1 MKVPT
6 LAFTGPASRVAWLGA
21 VCAGSLLLTGVAA
34 SAPSGPPLTGNESV
48 PPGAGSL
55 LLTGVA
61 ASAPS
66 GPPLTSNESVPPGAR
81 IRGPS
86 TVDLS
91 SGKLREA
98 VERLQTGLGPPSGV
112 EAVGNRIR
120 VEIIHSLGAEAIKNL
135 VGDLGGADE
144 GTAAGGLAQAL
155 VPFDRLVELEH
166 RAGVAFI
173 RPPLRASEPLIPTA
187 GQPSRAPAAPSV
199 VGEEVAFTNASAW
212 HANGHKG
219 QGVRVGIV
227 DGFGGDFW
235 DNAQQ
240 AGELPA
246 PAGTFCRANG
256 AACDIWALDQPH
268 GEGVAEIVHEMAP
281 NAQLYLAQAFSTADL
296 GAAVNYFFAQGVDIV
311 TRSLTSEYDGP
322 GDGTGGIA
330 NVINN
335 ATANQITWFNSA
347 GNSAGRSGSYQ
358 GSYWRGSW
366 SDPDSDG
373 WINFTPT
380 DEAIGFTCGFING
393 VRWND
398 WGAGRTDYDIYVYD
412 EADLSLESFL
422 ASSENDQTSGAPPLE
437 HPSYTCNQA
446 SPTDFMV
453 IRLFNTGSGVAGDIL
468 EFMTN
473 GLGIEYWQNP
483 YSITGPAADTA
494 SPGALSIGAIDP
506 ANGSTIAPY
515 SSQGPSNDER
525 TLPDISAVACVAS
538 YTYSPGCF
546 AGTSASTPVA
556 AGAAALVFGAGL
568 ATVPSQLKTYLK
580 TSAFSDRGAP
590 GPDNVYG
597 VGELI
602 LPAPPSPTAVKAAT
616 FRAARTTAGTL
627 LRWTTASETGIAGFN
642 VYRGGVRANRALIAA
657 RGAVSGAG
665 YRLVDRTGRIG
676 ATYTYRLQAVGLD
689 GTRSWIGS
697 ATVAG

>member
-1 MKVPT
+1 M
-6 LAFTGPASRVAWLGA
+6 GD
-21 VCAGSLLLTGVAA
+21 
-34 SAPSGPPLTGNESV
+34 
-48 PPGAGSL
+48 
-55 LLTGVA
+55 
-61 ASAPS
+61 
-66 GPPLTSNESVPPGAR
+66 ESVPPGAR

-86 TVDLS
+86 TVALS

-112 EAVGNRIR
+112 EAVGSRIR

-135 VGDLGGADE
+135 VRGLGGAEE

-166 RAGVAFI
+166 HPGVAFI
-173 RPPLRASEPLIPTA
+173 RPPLRASEPVIPTA
-187 GQPSRAPAAPSV
+187 GQPIRAPATPSV
-199 VGEEVAFTNASAW
+199 IGEEVNFTNASAW

-219 QGVRVGIV
+219 QGVKVAIV
-227 DGFGGDFW
+227 DFFDYDFW
-235 DNAQQ
+235 ANAQQ

-246 PAGTFCRANG
+246 PAGTFCQANG
-256 AACDIWALDQPH
+256 AACDIWASGNPH

-281 NAQLYLAQAFSTADL
+281 NAQLYLATAFSTADL

-322 GDGTGGIA
+322 GDGTGGID

-335 ATANQITWFNSA
+335 AAANQITWFNSA
-347 GNSAGRSGSYQ
+347 GNTAGRSGSYQ

-366 SDPDSDG
+366 SDPDSDR

-412 EADLSLESFL
+412 DPDLNTLVG
-422 ASSENDQTSGAPPLE
+422 SSQNDQTNGAPPLE

-446 SPTDFMV
+446 DPTDFM
-453 IRLFNTGSGVAGDIL
+453 IIYLWDSGYTAADDTI

-483 YSITGPAADTA
+483 YSITGPGADTA

-506 ANGSTIAPY
+506 ANGATIAPY

-538 YTYSPGCF
+538 YTYYPGCF

-568 ATVPSQLKTYLK
+568 ATVPTQLKTYLK
-580 TSAFSDRGAP
+580 TSAFVDRGAA

-597 VGELI
+597 VGELV
-602 LPAPPSPTAVKAAT
+602 LPAPPSPTAVKVAT
-616 FRAARTTAGTL
+616 FRAARTAAGTL

-642 VYRGGVRANRALIAA
+642 VYRGGVRVNRALIAA

-665 YRLVDRTGRIG
+665 YRLLDRTGRIG
-676 ATYTYRLQAVGLD
+676 ATYTYRLQAVSLSGAK
-689 GTRSWIGS
+689 SWMGS
-697 ATVAG
+697 AAVAH